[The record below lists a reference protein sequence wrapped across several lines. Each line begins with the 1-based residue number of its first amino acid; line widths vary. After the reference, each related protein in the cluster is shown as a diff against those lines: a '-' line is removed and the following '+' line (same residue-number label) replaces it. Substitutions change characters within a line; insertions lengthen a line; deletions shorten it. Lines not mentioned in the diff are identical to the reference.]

1 MLTDLVLAILHHLLV
16 FGLLAILT
24 YELSMVRVGMSAG
37 DVIKVGRVDIAYGIV
52 AGLVLI
58 VGFLRVFFGAKGPE
72 FYLEN
77 HVFWTK
83 VAAFLVIGLLSI
95 KPTLKLIS
103 WRNRLAADPAFQMP
117 AAEVK
122 NMRLFM
128 HLEGTV
134 FILIPILAAMMA
146 RGYGL

>member
-1 MLTDLVLAILHHLLV
+1 MLTDLILAILHHLLV

-37 DVIKVGRVDIAYGIV
+37 EVIKVGRVDIAYGIV

-83 VAAFLVIGLLSI
+83 VAAFLMIGLLSI

-122 NMRLFM
+122 NVRLFM

>member
-1 MLTDLVLAILHHLLV
+1 MTDLILAIFHHLLV

-24 YELSMVRVGMSAG
+24 YQLAMVRAGMTGREIA
-37 DVIKVGRVDIAYGIV
+37 KVARVDIAYGIV
-52 AGLVLI
+52 AALILI
-58 VGFLRVFFGAKGPE
+58 VGFLRVFYGAKGAE

-83 VAAFLVIGLLSI
+83 LAAFLVIGLLSI
-95 KPTLKLIS
+95 RPTMRLIA
-103 WRNRLAADPAFQMP
+103 WRRQAAADPGFQP
-117 AAEVK
+117 SHAEVR
-122 NMRLFM
+122 NVRLFM
-128 HLEGTV
+128 HLEGGV